1 MNNNKVIFI
10 DYDGTLYHRT
20 NNCLYEEV
28 YELLKKCQD
37 NNIDIYL
44 TTGRTMPY
52 LFNDQRLLSLIN
64 GVIGANGSF
73 IYENNNYTFD
83 HYIKKEDAFDIYK
96 YTNEHNISVV
106 FFHRLGA
113 YASFKDDEQ
122 FERFKYFNPMP
133 TTVLTNFEMIEED
146 IELICL
152 YTPVAL
158 IDPMIPLF
166 PNVSIYKWGSSGAD
180 VVSNKVS
187 KGKAIKELLKNK
199 GYLYENTYAIGDGLN
214 DIEMFKEVKTSI
226 AMGNASDVVK
236 AHAKHITSSIFE
248 RGVEKVLIEVLNAKM

>member
-10 DYDGTLYHRT
+10 DYDGTLYHRN

-28 YELLKKCQD
+28 YELLQKCKES
-37 NNIDIYL
+37 NIDIYL

-52 LFNDQRLLSLIN
+52 LFNDERLLSLIK

-73 IYENNNYTFD
+73 IYENNNYSFD
-83 HYIKKEDAFDIYK
+83 HYLNNSDVVDIYN
-96 YTNEHNISVV
+96 YTNENNLSVV
-106 FFHRLGA
+106 FFHRNGA
-113 YASFKDDEQ
+113 FASFKDDEQ
-122 FERFKYFNPMP
+122 FERFKFFNPMP
-133 TTVLTNFEMIEED
+133 TVVLNDVQMIEED

-152 YTPVAL
+152 YTPVDL

-166 PNVSIYKWGSSGAD
+166 PNVSIYKWGKSGAD

-187 KGKAIKELLKNK
+187 KGKAIKKLLEEKQ
-199 GYLYENTYAIGDGLN
+199 YLHKNTYAIGDGLN
-214 DIEMFKEVKTSI
+214 DIEMFKEVNVSV

-236 AHAKHITSSIFE
+236 EHAKVITTSIFE
-248 RGVEKVLIEVLNAKM
+248 RGVEKVLIEVLNGKM

>member
-1 MNNNKVIFI
+1 MNKNKVIFI

-28 YELLKKCQD
+28 YSLLEECKKND
-37 NNIDIYL
+37 IDVFL

-52 LFNDQRLLSLIN
+52 LFNDVRLLSLIN

-73 IYENNNYTFD
+73 LYENGQYLYNNYLTTKD
-83 HYIKKEDAFDIYK
+83 ICDIYN
-96 YTNEHNISVV
+96 YTKEHNMSVV
-106 FFHRLGA
+106 FFHQGGC
-113 YASFKDDEQ
+113 YASFKDEEQ
-122 FERFKYFNPMP
+122 FERFKFFNPMP
-133 TTVLTNFEMIEED
+133 TKVLDDIMMIKEE

-152 YTPVAL
+152 YTPVVT

-180 VVSNKVS
+180 VVSNQVS
-187 KGKAIKELLKNK
+187 KGKAVSNLILSKDYMFK
-199 GYLYENTYAIGDGLN
+199 NTYAIGDGLN

-226 AMGNASDVVK
+226 AMGNATDFVK
-236 AHAKHITSSIFE
+236 KHANVITTSIFE
-248 RGVEKVLIEVLNAKM
+248 RGVEKVLREIIDDKM